1 MILSA
6 EQLLEQGLLNLDNA
20 KGKPAQVGYDLS
32 VKEINKVGGSIGKVL
47 VDKTELNTH
56 TPVEKSNMDW
66 RDGWLLY
73 AGVYDVIMNEGCNI
87 PSNRVALIRQRSSL
101 MRNGAIITSSIF
113 DPGFVTPNIGTYMV
127 VLETIFIEQ
136 DARVAQVYFHE
147 CEPVASEQLYNG
159 QWQNDKQ
166 RK

>member
-1 MILSA
+1 MILNA

-32 VKEINKVGGSIGKVL
+32 VKEINKVGGSIGMVL
-47 VDKTELNTH
+47 VDKTVLNTH
-56 TPVEKSNMDW
+56 ESIKKTNLEGKN
-66 RDGWLLY
+66 GWLLY

-113 DPGFVTPNIGTYMV
+113 DPGFKTSNIGTYMI

-147 CEPVASEQLYNG
+147 CEPVAQNNLYNG

-166 RK
+166 R